1 MKMSVEQAYKIL
13 AVSKSAD
20 IKAIKKKYRKLMLK
34 VHPDSLKSGKNT
46 YQYSAQEINEAY
58 SIIIKNLS
66 DNKMSGYF
74 NNSSDDSYSS
84 EYTYDEEYYQDYNSY
99 ASDGGN
105 WDAPVNDNAY
115 TSRNIY
121 HYAEAAR
128 GNITGSFVIAKG
140 KYIWTIEEDFTLFI
154 KSISE
159 SSDKLLSG
167 IDNRRKG
174 SISDTR
180 RAVIKAQL
188 AYLLAQQYIDVTY
201 TLNEL
206 ITPVKQ
212 DNAQIFYI
220 DSMLEMPANAPFLR
234 AGMTL
239 YPQSLKNHRL
249 YLNTK
254 SGNAAGYISFRDDRL
269 YYIIIPLLEQ
279 KRAQVKVQIA
289 TRQDKNNTR
298 HNVKYKNLDFWI
310 KISDNNSGT
319 FPESINMQ
327 IEEILTK
334 YSKM

>member
-1 MKMSVEQAYKIL
+1 MKMSVEQVYKIL

-58 SIIIKNLS
+58 SIIIKYLS
-66 DNKMSGYF
+66 DNKMSDYF
-74 NNSSDDSYSS
+74 NNSGDDKYSS

-115 TSRNIY
+115 VSRNIY
-121 HYAEAAR
+121 HYAEGVR

-188 AYLLAQQYIDVTY
+188 AYLLAQQYIDATY

-206 ITPVKQ
+206 ITPVKHN
-212 DNAQIFYI
+212 NAQIFYI
-220 DSMLEMPANAPFLR
+220 DSMLEIQANAPFLR

-249 YLNTK
+249 YLKTK

>member
-1 MKMSVEQAYKIL
+1 MSVEQAYKIL
-13 AVSKSAD
+13 AVPQSAD

-74 NNSSDDSYSS
+74 NNSSDDNYSS
-84 EYTYDEEYYQDYNSY
+84 EYTYYEEYYQDYNTY

-105 WDAPVNDNAY
+105 WDAPVNDNVY
-115 TSRNIY
+115 TS
-121 HYAEAAR
+121 
-128 GNITGSFVIAKG
+128 
-140 KYIWTIEEDFTLFI
+140 
-154 KSISE
+154 
-159 SSDKLLSG
+159 
-167 IDNRRKG
+167 
-174 SISDTR
+174 

-188 AYLLAQQYIDVTY
+188 AYLLAQQYIDATY

-212 DNAQIFYI
+212 NNAQIFYI
-220 DSMLEMPANAPFLR
+220 DSMLEMLANAPFLR

-249 YLNTK
+249 YLKTK

-289 TRQDKNNTR
+289 ARQDKNNTR

-310 KISDNNSGT
+310 RISDNNSGT

>member
-1 MKMSVEQAYKIL
+1 MS
-13 AVSKSAD
+13 D
-20 IKAIKKKYRKLMLK
+20 C
-34 VHPDSLKSGKNT
+34 
-46 YQYSAQEINEAY
+46 
-58 SIIIKNLS
+58 
-66 DNKMSGYF
+66 F

-121 HYAEAAR
+121 HYAEGAR

-188 AYLLAQQYIDVTY
+188 AYLLAQQYIDATY

-206 ITPVKQ
+206 IAPIKQ
-212 DNAQIFYI
+212 NNAQIFYI
-220 DSMLEMPANAPFLR
+220 DSMLEIQANAPFLR

-249 YLNTK
+249 YLKTK

>member
-13 AVSKSAD
+13 AVSKGID

-121 HYAEAAR
+121 HYAEGAR

-140 KYIWTIEEDFTLFI
+140 KYIWTIEEDFSLFI
-154 KSISE
+154 RSISE
-159 SSDKLLSG
+159 SRDKLLSG

-174 SISDTR
+174 SISDTS

-188 AYLLAQQYIDVTY
+188 AYLLA
-201 TLNEL
+201 
-206 ITPVKQ
+206 
-212 DNAQIFYI
+212 
-220 DSMLEMPANAPFLR
+220 
-234 AGMTL
+234 
-239 YPQSLKNHRL
+239 
-249 YLNTK
+249 
-254 SGNAAGYISFRDDRL
+254 
-269 YYIIIPLLEQ
+269 
-279 KRAQVKVQIA
+279 
-289 TRQDKNNTR
+289 
-298 HNVKYKNLDFWI
+298 
-310 KISDNNSGT
+310 
-319 FPESINMQ
+319 
-327 IEEILTK
+327 
-334 YSKM
+334 

>member
-13 AVSKSAD
+13 AVPRSAD

-58 SIIIKNLS
+58 SIIIKYLS
-66 DNKMSGYF
+66 DNKMSDYF
-74 NNSSDDSYSS
+74 NNSGDDKYSS
-84 EYTYDEEYYQDYNSY
+84 EYTYDEEYYQNYNSY
-99 ASDGGN
+99 DSDGGN

-115 TSRNIY
+115 VSRNIY
-121 HYAEAAR
+121 HYAEGVR

-188 AYLLAQQYIDVTY
+188 AYLLAQQYIDATY

-212 DNAQIFYI
+212 NNAQIFYI
-220 DSMLEMPANAPFLR
+220 DSMLEIQANAPFLR

-249 YLNTK
+249 YLKTK

>member
-1 MKMSVEQAYKIL
+1 M
-13 AVSKSAD
+13 
-20 IKAIKKKYRKLMLK
+20 
-34 VHPDSLKSGKNT
+34 
-46 YQYSAQEINEAY
+46 
-58 SIIIKNLS
+58 
-66 DNKMSGYF
+66 
-74 NNSSDDSYSS
+74 
-84 EYTYDEEYYQDYNSY
+84 
-99 ASDGGN
+99 
-105 WDAPVNDNAY
+105 Y
-115 TSRNIY
+115 TS
-121 HYAEAAR
+121 
-128 GNITGSFVIAKG
+128 
-140 KYIWTIEEDFTLFI
+140 
-154 KSISE
+154 
-159 SSDKLLSG
+159 
-167 IDNRRKG
+167 
-174 SISDTR
+174 

-188 AYLLAQQYIDVTY
+188 AYLLAQQYIDATY

-212 DNAQIFYI
+212 NNAQIFYI

-249 YLNTK
+249 YLKTK

-289 TRQDKNNTR
+289 ARQDKNNTR

-310 KISDNNSGT
+310 RISDNNSGT

>member
-1 MKMSVEQAYKIL
+1 MKMSAEQAYKIL
-13 AVSKSAD
+13 AVPQSAD

-66 DNKMSGYF
+66 DNKMSSYF
-74 NNSSDDSYSS
+74 NNSSDDNYSS
-84 EYTYDEEYYQDYNSY
+84 EYTYYEEYYQDYNTY

-105 WDAPVNDNAY
+105 WDAPVNDNVY
-115 TSRNIY
+115 TS
-121 HYAEAAR
+121 
-128 GNITGSFVIAKG
+128 
-140 KYIWTIEEDFTLFI
+140 
-154 KSISE
+154 
-159 SSDKLLSG
+159 
-167 IDNRRKG
+167 
-174 SISDTR
+174 

-188 AYLLAQQYIDVTY
+188 AYLLAQQYIDATY

-212 DNAQIFYI
+212 NNAQIFYI

-249 YLNTK
+249 YLKTK

-289 TRQDKNNTR
+289 ARQDKNNTR

-310 KISDNNSGT
+310 RISDNNSGT

>member
-1 MKMSVEQAYKIL
+1 MKISVEQAYKIL
-13 AVSKSAD
+13 AVPQSAD
-20 IKAIKKKYRKLMLK
+20 IKVIKKKYKKLMLK
-34 VHPDSLKSGKNT
+34 VHPDLLKSGKNT

-74 NNSSDDSYSS
+74 NNSSDDNYSS
-84 EYTYDEEYYQDYNSY
+84 EYTYYEEYYQDYNTY
-99 ASDGGN
+99 ASDGSN
-105 WDAPVNDNAY
+105 WDAPVNDNVY
-115 TSRNIY
+115 TS
-121 HYAEAAR
+121 
-128 GNITGSFVIAKG
+128 
-140 KYIWTIEEDFTLFI
+140 
-154 KSISE
+154 
-159 SSDKLLSG
+159 
-167 IDNRRKG
+167 
-174 SISDTR
+174 

-188 AYLLAQQYIDVTY
+188 AYLLAQQYIDATY

-212 DNAQIFYI
+212 NNAQIFYI
-220 DSMLEMPANAPFLR
+220 DSMLEMLANAPFLR

-249 YLNTK
+249 YLKTK

-279 KRAQVKVQIA
+279 KRAQVKVEIA
-289 TRQDKNNTR
+289 ARQDKNNTR

-310 KISDNNSGT
+310 RISDDNSGT

>member
-1 MKMSVEQAYKIL
+1 MKMSAEQAYKIL
-13 AVSKSAD
+13 AVPQSAD

-74 NNSSDDSYSS
+74 NNSSDDNYSS
-84 EYTYDEEYYQDYNSY
+84 EYTYYEEYYQDYNTY

-105 WDAPVNDNAY
+105 WDVPVNDNVY
-115 TSRNIY
+115 TS
-121 HYAEAAR
+121 
-128 GNITGSFVIAKG
+128 
-140 KYIWTIEEDFTLFI
+140 
-154 KSISE
+154 
-159 SSDKLLSG
+159 
-167 IDNRRKG
+167 
-174 SISDTR
+174 

-188 AYLLAQQYIDVTY
+188 AYLLAQQYIDATY

-212 DNAQIFYI
+212 NNAQIFYI

-249 YLNTK
+249 YLKTK

-289 TRQDKNNTR
+289 ARQDKNNTR

-310 KISDNNSGT
+310 RISDNNSGT

>member
-13 AVSKSAD
+13 AVPRSAD

-58 SIIIKNLS
+58 SIIIKYLS

-121 HYAEAAR
+121 HYAEGAR

-140 KYIWTIEEDFTLFI
+140 KYIWTIEEDFSLFI
-154 KSISE
+154 RSISE
-159 SSDKLLSG
+159 SRDKLLSG

-174 SISDTR
+174 SISDTS

-188 AYLLAQQYIDVTY
+188 AYLLAQQYIDATY

-212 DNAQIFYI
+212 NNAQIFYI

-249 YLNTK
+249 YLKTK

-289 TRQDKNNTR
+289 ARQDKNNTR

-310 KISDNNSGT
+310 RIFDDNSGT

-327 IEEILTK
+327 IGEILTK

>member
-1 MKMSVEQAYKIL
+1 MKMSAEQAYKIL
-13 AVSKSAD
+13 AVPQSAD

-74 NNSSDDSYSS
+74 NNSSDDNYSS
-84 EYTYDEEYYQDYNSY
+84 EYTYYEEYYQDYNTY

-105 WDAPVNDNAY
+105 WDAPVNDNVY
-115 TSRNIY
+115 TS
-121 HYAEAAR
+121 
-128 GNITGSFVIAKG
+128 
-140 KYIWTIEEDFTLFI
+140 
-154 KSISE
+154 
-159 SSDKLLSG
+159 
-167 IDNRRKG
+167 
-174 SISDTR
+174 

-188 AYLLAQQYIDVTY
+188 AYLLAQQYIDATY

-212 DNAQIFYI
+212 NNAQIFYI

-249 YLNTK
+249 YLKTK

-269 YYIIIPLLEQ
+269 YYIIIPLLEH

-289 TRQDKNNTR
+289 ARQDKNNTR

-310 KISDNNSGT
+310 RISDNNSGT

>member
-13 AVSKSAD
+13 AVPRSAD

-74 NNSSDDSYSS
+74 NNSSD
-84 EYTYDEEYYQDYNSY
+84 
-99 ASDGGN
+99 
-105 WDAPVNDNAY
+105 AY

-121 HYAEAAR
+121 HYAEGAR

-188 AYLLAQQYIDVTY
+188 AYLLAQQYIDATY

-212 DNAQIFYI
+212 NNAQIFYI
-220 DSMLEMPANAPFLR
+220 DSMLEIQANAPFLR

-249 YLNTK
+249 YLKTK

>member
-13 AVSKSAD
+13 AVPRSAD

-66 DNKMSGYF
+66 DNKMSSYF
-74 NNSSDDSYSS
+74 NNSSDDNYSS
-84 EYTYDEEYYQDYNSY
+84 EYTYDGEYYQDYNSY
-99 ASDGGN
+99 ASDGSN

-121 HYAEAAR
+121 HYAEGAR

-140 KYIWTIEEDFTLFI
+140 FEQII

-188 AYLLAQQYIDVTY
+188 AYLLAQQYIDATY

-212 DNAQIFYI
+212 NNAQTFYI
-220 DSMLEMPANAPFLR
+220 DSMLEIQANAPFLR

-249 YLNTK
+249 YLKTK

>member
-13 AVSKSAD
+13 AIPQSAD

-74 NNSSDDSYSS
+74 NNSSDDNYSS
-84 EYTYDEEYYQDYNSY
+84 EYTYDGEYYQDYNSY

-121 HYAEAAR
+121 HYAEGAR
-128 GNITGSFVIAKG
+128 GNITGSIVIAKG

-159 SSDKLLSG
+159 SSDKLLS
-167 IDNRRKG
+167 
-174 SISDTR
+174 
-180 RAVIKAQL
+180 VIKAQL
-188 AYLLAQQYIDVTY
+188 AYLLAQQYIDATY

-212 DNAQIFYI
+212 NNAQIFYI
-220 DSMLEMPANAPFLR
+220 DSMLEIQANAPFLR

-249 YLNTK
+249 YLKTK

>member
-1 MKMSVEQAYKIL
+1 MRHIQLLLSIYLI
-13 AVSKSAD
+13 
-20 IKAIKKKYRKLMLK
+20 IKCPVI
-34 VHPDSLKSGKNT
+34 
-46 YQYSAQEINEAY
+46 
-58 SIIIKNLS
+58 SIIPAMIVIHQSTHMMKNIIRTIIHMLPMAVIGMHLLMIMRIQAVIYIIMQ
-66 DNKMSGYF
+66 KVQ
-74 NNSSDDSYSS
+74 
-84 EYTYDEEYYQDYNSY
+84 EE
-99 ASDGGN
+99 
-105 WDAPVNDNAY
+105 
-115 TSRNIY
+115 I
-121 HYAEAAR
+121 
-128 GNITGSFVIAKG
+128 ITGSIVIAKG

-188 AYLLAQQYIDVTY
+188 AYLLAQQYIDATY

-212 DNAQIFYI
+212 NNAQIFYI
-220 DSMLEMPANAPFLR
+220 DSMLEIQANAPFLR

-249 YLNTK
+249 YLKTK

>member
-1 MKMSVEQAYKIL
+1 MKMSAEQAYKIL
-13 AVSKSAD
+13 AVPQSAD

-74 NNSSDDSYSS
+74 NNSSDDNYSS
-84 EYTYDEEYYQDYNSY
+84 EYTYYEEYYQDYNTY

-105 WDAPVNDNAY
+105 WDAPVNDNVY
-115 TSRNIY
+115 TS
-121 HYAEAAR
+121 
-128 GNITGSFVIAKG
+128 
-140 KYIWTIEEDFTLFI
+140 
-154 KSISE
+154 
-159 SSDKLLSG
+159 
-167 IDNRRKG
+167 
-174 SISDTR
+174 

-188 AYLLAQQYIDVTY
+188 AYLLAQQYIDATY

-212 DNAQIFYI
+212 NNAQIFYI

-249 YLNTK
+249 YLKTK

-269 YYIIIPLLEQ
+269 YYIINPLLEQ

-289 TRQDKNNTR
+289 ARQDKNNTR

-310 KISDNNSGT
+310 RISDNNSGT

>member
-1 MKMSVEQAYKIL
+1 MRHIQLLLRIYLI
-13 AVSKSAD
+13 
-20 IKAIKKKYRKLMLK
+20 IKCPVI
-34 VHPDSLKSGKNT
+34 
-46 YQYSAQEINEAY
+46 
-58 SIIIKNLS
+58 SIIPAMIIIHQSTHMMENIIRTIIHMLP
-66 DNKMSGYF
+66 MAVIGMHLLMIM
-74 NNSSDDSYSS
+74 
-84 EYTYDEEYYQDYNSY
+84 
-99 ASDGGN
+99 
-105 WDAPVNDNAY
+105 
-115 TSRNIY
+115 RIY
-121 HYAEAAR
+121 HYAEGAR

-188 AYLLAQQYIDVTY
+188 AYLLAQQYIDATY

-212 DNAQIFYI
+212 NNAQIFYI
-220 DSMLEMPANAPFLR
+220 DSMLEIQANAPFLR

-249 YLNTK
+249 YLKTK

>member
-1 MKMSVEQAYKIL
+1 MQ
-13 AVSKSAD
+13 
-20 IKAIKKKYRKLMLK
+20 
-34 VHPDSLKSGKNT
+34 P
-46 YQYSAQEINEAY
+46 
-58 SIIIKNLS
+58 
-66 DNKMSGYF
+66 
-74 NNSSDDSYSS
+74 
-84 EYTYDEEYYQDYNSY
+84 
-99 ASDGGN
+99 
-105 WDAPVNDNAY
+105 
-115 TSRNIY
+115 
-121 HYAEAAR
+121 
-128 GNITGSFVIAKG
+128 
-140 KYIWTIEEDFTLFI
+140 
-154 KSISE
+154 
-159 SSDKLLSG
+159 
-167 IDNRRKG
+167 
-174 SISDTR
+174 
-180 RAVIKAQL
+180 
-188 AYLLAQQYIDVTY
+188 

-212 DNAQIFYI
+212 NNAQIFYI
-220 DSMLEMPANAPFLR
+220 DSMLEIQANAPFLR

-249 YLNTK
+249 YLKTK

-289 TRQDKNNTR
+289 PRQDKNNTR

>member
-13 AVSKSAD
+13 AVPRSAD

-58 SIIIKNLS
+58 SIIIKYLS
-66 DNKMSGYF
+66 DNKMSDYF
-74 NNSSDDSYSS
+74 NNSGDDKYSS
-84 EYTYDEEYYQDYNSY
+84 EYTYDEEYYQNYNSY
-99 ASDGGN
+99 DYDGGN
-105 WDAPVNDNAY
+105 WY

-121 HYAEAAR
+121 HYAEGAR

-188 AYLLAQQYIDVTY
+188 AYLLAQQYIDAIY

-212 DNAQIFYI
+212 DSAQIFYI

-249 YLNTK
+249 YLKTK

>member
-1 MKMSVEQAYKIL
+1 MKISVEQAYKIL
-13 AVSKSAD
+13 AVPQSAD
-20 IKAIKKKYRKLMLK
+20 IKVIKKKYKKLMLK
-34 VHPDSLKSGKNT
+34 VHPDLLKSGKNT

-66 DNKMSGYF
+66 DNKMSDYF
-74 NNSSDDSYSS
+74 NNSSNDNYSS
-84 EYTYDEEYYQDYNSY
+84 EYTYYEEYYQDYNTY
-99 ASDGGN
+99 ASDGSN
-105 WDAPVNDNAY
+105 WDAPVNDNVY
-115 TSRNIY
+115 TS
-121 HYAEAAR
+121 
-128 GNITGSFVIAKG
+128 
-140 KYIWTIEEDFTLFI
+140 
-154 KSISE
+154 
-159 SSDKLLSG
+159 
-167 IDNRRKG
+167 
-174 SISDTR
+174 

-188 AYLLAQQYIDVTY
+188 AYLLAQQYIDATY

-212 DNAQIFYI
+212 NNAQIFYI

-249 YLNTK
+249 YLKTK

-289 TRQDKNNTR
+289 ARQDKNNTR

-310 KISDNNSGT
+310 RISDNNSGT

>member
-13 AVSKSAD
+13 AVPRSAD

-74 NNSSDDSYSS
+74 NNSSDDNYSS
-84 EYTYDEEYYQDYNSY
+84 EYTYDGEYYQDYNSY

-121 HYAEAAR
+121 HYAEGAR

-188 AYLLAQQYIDVTY
+188 AYLLAQQYIDATY

-212 DNAQIFYI
+212 NNAQIFYI
-220 DSMLEMPANAPFLR
+220 DSMLEIQANAP
-234 AGMTL
+234 
-239 YPQSLKNHRL
+239 
-249 YLNTK
+249 
-254 SGNAAGYISFRDDRL
+254 GYMSFRDDRL

>member
-1 MKMSVEQAYKIL
+1 M
-13 AVSKSAD
+13 
-20 IKAIKKKYRKLMLK
+20 
-34 VHPDSLKSGKNT
+34 
-46 YQYSAQEINEAY
+46 
-58 SIIIKNLS
+58 
-66 DNKMSGYF
+66 
-74 NNSSDDSYSS
+74 YSS
-84 EYTYDEEYYQDYNSY
+84 LTLMNR
-99 ASDGGN
+99 
-105 WDAPVNDNAY
+105 DAPVNDNAY

-121 HYAEAAR
+121 HYAEGAR

-174 SISDTR
+174 SISDTS

-188 AYLLAQQYIDVTY
+188 AYLLAQQYIDATY

-212 DNAQIFYI
+212 NNAQTFYI
-220 DSMLEMPANAPFLR
+220 DSMLEIQANAPFLR

-249 YLNTK
+249 YLKTK